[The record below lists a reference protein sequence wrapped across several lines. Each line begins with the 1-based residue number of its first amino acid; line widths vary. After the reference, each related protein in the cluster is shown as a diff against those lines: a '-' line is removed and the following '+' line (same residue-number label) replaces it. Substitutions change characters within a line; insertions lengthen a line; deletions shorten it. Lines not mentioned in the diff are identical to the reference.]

1 MKKLAPFLL
10 FLVLSQVSWSQN
22 TFPGT
27 GSAGIGTIT
36 PEVSAA
42 LEIKSTT
49 QGILVPRMTKGN
61 RDAIVS
67 PATGL
72 LIYQTNSTPGFYYY
86 AGTDWKVVSPKG
98 LNKDLSNLNGPTAAS
113 AVIQPNA
120 DNTLDL
126 GAASFSWK
134 DLYVDG
140 IGYLGTAKLSN
151 FTGTPQ
157 AGMIRWTGND
167 FEGYSGTS
175 WISLT
180 TGTIY
185 SAGDGIDVAGTTI
198 INTAPD
204 QTVTLDGTG
213 AITVTGEYP
222 NFIISSTDS
231 NTIYSAGTGLS
242 LSGTTFSNTAP
253 TQWSNNGSHISF
265 SSGNVGIGTSSPAQA
280 LEVSGTTKTTNLQI
294 TSGATP
300 GYVLQSDA
308 SGSSIWVSPS
318 GTGAVRYVGNSYLG
332 LSSGSGGTGTSEGNT
347 GNMNNIFIG
356 DSAGYDNGNGTNHIG
371 IGKMALANTHNM
383 NYGVAIGHYALSSAS
398 QGTIT
403 AFDGDIAIGFE
414 ALKNALSTGNNI
426 AIGFQSQSQ
435 YIGNPRYNTS
445 TGYQSLLS
453 NSGGKNT
460 AMGYKSLSANGSG
473 EGNTAVGYR
482 AGDNNTIGIN
492 NTFIGGDADAGSNNL
507 TNATAIGYN
516 ATVSSS
522 NSLILGN
529 GANVGIGTSSPAN
542 KLEVVGTTKTTSLQ
556 MTTGA
561 ASGFVLQSDASGNAS
576 WVTPTLLANGSWTI
590 TGSDQYSSVGG
601 NIGIGISS
609 PLAKL
614 HIYNGTGNV
623 TLRVES
629 GSGNATLNLGAS
641 GSGMESALA
650 LNTGSMQ
657 RWSCGKSNSAESGGN
672 TGSDFFINRFDDN
685 GNFLSQPVVIKRS
698 TGFIGINQ
706 GTPSQQLDVNG
717 TTKTTNLQVTYGAS
731 SGFVLQSDVNGNAAW
746 VAPTSMGGVF
756 YVGTGNHLSAHSGTG
771 SNGTA
776 VGSSNTA
783 NTDNIFIGDSV
794 AHNMTGTG
802 NNGIIAIGK
811 KALFNS
817 AGNNGVSVAIGKES
831 MSKTSHPTNCVAI
844 GYQTLNSNTSTISRS
859 TAVGYQALQN
869 AGNRNSAL
877 GYQAGITVTSGTDN
891 TFIGYL
897 ADASA
902 NTLTNATAI
911 GANAVVSTSNSLVLG
926 NNTNVGIGTSSPGS
940 RLHVYNSSGTSTIAV
955 QSASASATLHLN
967 AGASGAESTI
977 AQFTNGSQRWSFGK
991 SNTAESGSD
1000 AGSDFFFNRYSD
1012 AGAFLGQPVVI
1023 KRNTGYVGINK
1034 SSPSEQLDVNGTTK
1048 TTNLQITSGA
1058 ADGYVLQ
1065 SDAGGIAS
1073 WVSPAALNSG
1083 PWNVSGNNIY
1093 NNNSGLVGIGTSSPK
1108 SELHISDGSMSSKT
1122 VNDDTGFG
1130 ASLHITDNVI
1140 PRIYLEDVSQP
1151 ANEKLMS
1158 LYSTAQYTAIGSL
1171 NDAGNTWD
1179 HEHILVASRGGNVGI
1194 GTSSPSQLLDVNGT
1208 ANATTLT
1215 AKTLNISST
1224 KSGLFGFVGEMENT
1238 GNSTITYNNGLLITA
1253 GSNTYNSSFI
1263 SMMICFKSPAASL
1276 LGSVIQDGSASVAY
1290 MTTSDQ
1296 RLKENIRDTK
1306 LGLKDLMRI
1315 QVSDYNYRDDGEHQM
1330 TGYIA
1335 QQLHEVFPDAV
1346 RKGGE
1351 DPKSDPWMV
1360 DYGRL
1365 TPLLVKSIQEL
1376 NGKVED
1382 VVAGTTGADAI
1393 NGLQQQLSDK
1403 DDQIRDL
1410 NRKLDDVM
1418 NRMLAMEGSLSQCC
1432 TAFESMSGDAVSKHS
1447 EEARLEQN
1455 VPNPF
1460 MQTSYIRYYIPS
1472 SAKDAAIVIS
1482 NLNGTVIRQ
1491 FNNLAAD
1498 YGTVTV
1504 DAGILTAG
1512 TYQYT
1517 LVIDQ
1522 KVVDTKQMV
1531 MTR

>member
-1 MKKLAPFLL
+1 MKKLATFLL
-10 FLVLSQVSWSQN
+10 LLALSQVGWSQN

-27 GSAGIGTIT
+27 GSAGIGTAI
-36 PEVSAA
+36 PEASSA

-49 QGILVPRMTKGN
+49 QGILIPRMTKGN

-86 AGTDWKVVSPKG
+86 TGTDWKVVSPKG

-134 DLYVDG
+134 DLYIDG
-140 IGYLGTAKLSN
+140 VGYLGTAKLSN
-151 FTGTPQ
+151 YAGTPQ
-157 AGMIRWTGND
+157 AGMIRWTGSD
-167 FEGYSGTS
+167 FEGYNATS

-180 TGTIY
+180 AGNIY
-185 SAGDGIDVAGTTI
+185 SAGDGIDITGTTI
-198 INTAPD
+198 TNTAPD
-204 QTVTLDGTG
+204 QTVTLYGDGAT
-213 AITVTGEYP
+213 TVSGEYP
-222 NFIISSTDS
+222 NFTISSTDS
-231 NTIYSAGTGLS
+231 NTTYAAGLGLS
-242 LSGTTFSNTAP
+242 LSGTIFSNTAP
-253 TQWSNNGSHISF
+253 TQWSNNGSNISF

-294 TSGATP
+294 ASGAAA

-308 SGSSIWVSPS
+308 GGNATWASPS

-332 LSSGSGGTGTSEGNT
+332 LSSGAGGTGTSEGNS

-371 IGKMALANTHNM
+371 IGKRALANTHNM
-383 NYGVAIGHYALSSAS
+383 NYGVAIGHYALSNAS

-403 AFDGDIAIGFE
+403 AFDGDIGIGFE
-414 ALKNALSTGNNI
+414 ALKNVLSTGNNI

-445 TGYQSLLS
+445 VGYQSLIN
-453 NSGGKNT
+453 NSEDKNT
-460 AMGYKSLSANGSG
+460 AVGYKSLSANGSG
-473 EGNTAVGYR
+473 EENTAVGYR
-482 AGDNNTIGIN
+482 AGDSNTSGIN
-492 NTFIGGDADAGSNNL
+492 NTFIGGDADAGSGNL

-522 NSLILGN
+522 NSLVLGN
-529 GANVGIGTSSPAN
+529 GANVGIGTSSPAS
-542 KLEVVGTTKTTSLQ
+542 KLEVVGTTKTTNLQ

-561 ASGFVLQSDASGNAS
+561 ANGFVLQSDASGNAS
-576 WVTPTLLANGSWTI
+576 WVNPTLLANGSWTI
-590 TGSDQYSSVGG
+590 TGSDQYASVSG
-601 NIGIGISS
+601 NVGIGISS
-609 PLAKL
+609 PLTKL
-614 HIYNGTGNV
+614 HVYNGTGNV
-623 TLRVES
+623 TLLVES

-650 LNTGSMQ
+650 LNTGSLQ

-672 TGSDFFINRFDDN
+672 TGSDFFINRYDDN
-685 GNFLSQPVVIKRS
+685 GNFLSQPVVIKRI
-698 TGFIGINQ
+698 TGYIGINQ

-717 TTKTTNLQVTYGAS
+717 TTKTTNLQMTNGAA
-731 SGFVLQSDVNGNAAW
+731 SGYVLQSDASGNAAW
-746 VAPTSMGGVF
+746 VAPSSLGGVL
-756 YVGTGNHLSAHSGTG
+756 YAGTGNYLGSRSGTG

-776 VGSSNTA
+776 VGSSTTA

-817 AGNNGVSVAIGKES
+817 TGNNGVSVAIGKES
-831 MSKTSHPTNCVAI
+831 LSKTAHPTNCVAI
-844 GYQTLNSNTSTISRS
+844 GYQTLNSNTGTISRG

-877 GYQAGITVTSGTDN
+877 GYQAGITITTGTDN

-902 NTLTNATAI
+902 NNLTNATAI
-911 GANAVVSTSNSLVLG
+911 GANAVVSASNSLVLG
-926 NNTNVGIGTSSPGS
+926 NNTNVGIGTSSPVS
-940 RLHVYNSSGTSTIAV
+940 KLHVYNSSGTSTIAV
-955 QSASASATLHLN
+955 QSANSSATLHLN
-967 AGASGAESTI
+967 AGTSGAESTI

-1034 SSPSEQLDVNGTTK
+1034 SSPSTQLDVNGTTK

-1058 ADGYVLQ
+1058 AEGYVLQ

-1073 WVSPAALNSG
+1073 WVNPAALSTG
-1083 PWNVSGNNIY
+1083 PWIVSGNNIY
-1093 NNNSGLVGIGTSSPK
+1093 NNNSGLVGIGTASPAQL
-1108 SELHISDGSMSSKT
+1108 LHAYSAS
-1122 VNDDTGFG
+1122 NDAVF
-1130 ASLHITDNVI
+1130 
-1140 PRIYLEDVSQP
+1140 RLET
-1151 ANEKLMS
+1151 N
-1158 LYSTAQYTAIGSL
+1158 STAREARMELWKSNGDYGVSVGFYPGTADLHLRTLTSSSAVVFDINSVEKMRV
-1171 NDAGNTWD
+1171 NAD
-1179 HEHILVASRGGNVGI
+1179 GNVGI

-1208 ANATTLT
+1208 ANATALT
-1215 AKTLNISST
+1215 AKTLSISST
-1224 KSGLFGFVGEMENT
+1224 QSGLFGFVGDIENT

-1263 SMMICFKSPAASL
+1263 SMMICFKTPAASL
-1276 LGSVIQDGSASVAY
+1276 MGSIIQDGSTSVAY

-1315 QVSDYNYRDDGEHQM
+1315 QVSDYNYKDNGEQQR

-1335 QQLHEVFPDAV
+1335 QQLYEVFPDAV
-1346 RKGGE
+1346 HKGGD
-1351 DPKSDPWMV
+1351 DPKADPWMV

-1365 TPLLVKSIQEL
+1365 TPLLVQSIQEL

-1382 VVAGTTGADAI
+1382 VVAGITGADAI
-1393 NGLQQQLSDK
+1393 HALQQQMDEK
-1403 DDQIRDL
+1403 DDQIGDL
-1410 NRKLDDVM
+1410 NKRLDELLNKMLVM
-1418 NRMLAMEGSLSQCC
+1418 EASLSKCC
-1432 TAFESMSGDAVSKHS
+1432 PAYPSMSGDAGSMNS
-1447 EEARLEQN
+1447 DEARLEQN

-1460 MQTSYIRYYIPS
+1460 MQTSYIRYHIPS
-1472 SAKDAAIVIS
+1472 SAKDATIVIS
-1482 NLNGTVIRQ
+1482 NLNGTTIRQ
-1491 FNNLAAD
+1491 FNNLAAG
-1498 YGTVTV
+1498 YGTVSV

-1517 LVIDQ
+1517 LVLNQ

-1531 MTR
+1531 ITR